1 MVNIGRDEDIQILQ
15 KRASIFLV
23 IILLFI
29 ATALIRLFYLQI
41 LKGDTYRLI
50 SDQISVRE
58 EELRAPRGLILDR
71 NGKILADNRPYYE
84 ITVIP
89 QDMGLADQTLNSL
102 GQLLS
107 IQAQTFKSQLNALK
121 YQPHFMPVVLIED
134 ADFESISKIKQYQ
147 QPEYDES
154 HNEIYLAGVDVS
166 LYPLRTYLYPE
177 LFSHVL
183 GY

>member
-1 MVNIGRDEDIQILQ
+1 MTAQIL
-15 KRASIFLV
+15 
-23 IILLFI
+23 
-29 ATALIRLFYLQI
+29 
-41 LKGDTYRLI
+41 D
-50 SDQISVRE
+50 
-58 EELRAPRGLILDR
+58 
-71 NGKILADNRPYYE
+71 GKILADNRPYYE

-154 HNEIYLAGVDVS
+154 HNGIYLAGVDVS

-183 GY
+183 GYLKEPNPKNLEDLEKMNYYYNIESVTIDTAGQNSDMIRLSLTGNVYMLPAENNSL